1 MKSFVSFKITVIL
14 AAALFCASFFSCS
27 SGDGSGA
34 EADPNMGRVV
44 FSVSKGLADSLRASS
59 AGVSKALEPSFAEAE
74 AIEMEIKLV
83 GGAERTETIAVKEG
97 ATVSFSDIPI
107 GVSVKA
113 SGVVYKKQGE
123 SSRHILYEGETD
135 FFVVLAYTPVN
146 LNLRRF
152 YYITYDLKGG
162 LWASL
167 PPPSGRYQK
176 GDSFSLPTSN
186 ALSYPGWVFAGW
198 CTSDDGGQTLQ
209 KFTFTSETT
218 GDFTLYAKWVDSAV
232 LGISVTIDRD
242 ASDMTLSWEA
252 VEVTMPE
259 IGPLNGVKFT
269 ANPPSPLPASVPTE
283 IEGTA
288 TEISYSYEWRV
299 DGMVQ
304 GDIGG
309 TSDPTYTFYKTGRT
323 KGWYDV
329 EVVVTIEAKLPGSS
343 SIVGQAELSAFA
355 QVQVE

>member
-1 MKSFVSFKITVIL
+1 MKSFVSFKIAVIL
-14 AAALFCASFFSCS
+14 MAALFCASFFSCS

-74 AIEMEIKLV
+74 DIEMEIKLV

-162 LWASL
+162 SWASL

-176 GDSFSLPTSN
+176 GGSFSLPTSN

-209 KFTFTSETT
+209 KFTFTNETK
-218 GDFTLYAKWVDSAV
+218 GDFTLYAKWVESAV
-232 LGISVTIDRD
+232 QGISVTVDRD
-242 ASDMTLSWEA
+242 ASD
-252 VEVTMPE
+252 
-259 IGPLNGVKFT
+259 I
-269 ANPPSPLPASVPTE
+269 
-283 IEGTA
+283 
-288 TEISYSYEWRV
+288 EISYEAVDDPAAGPCVRFTATTPELPEGADSFAYDWLVDNRRV
-299 DGMVQ
+299 EGFAAEYLFV
-304 GDIGG
+304 
-309 TSDPTYTFYKTGRT
+309 KTGMA
-323 KGWYDV
+323 KDVYDV
-329 EVVVTIEAKLPGSS
+329 SVRVNAMTGDGNIIKTW
-343 SIVGQAELSAFA
+343 SAFA
-355 QVQVE
+355 QVKVE